1 MKKLSVKNGTTFG
14 VIFMMAFVNSAS
26 RFCPIDFLRIHDKSV
41 EPNWYSCIFGLILA
55 FLSLCIF
62 NHFTKDEGTTLEDGS
77 KINLNGKKIKG
88 DFTIEDE

>member
-14 VIFMMAFVNSAS
+14 AIFMMSFVNSAS
-26 RFCPIDFLRIHDKSV
+26 RFCPIDFLRIHDELV
-41 EPNWYSCIFGLILA
+41 EPNWYSCVFSLILA

-77 KINLNGKKIKG
+77 KVNLNGKKIKG

>member
-1 MKKLSVKNGTTFG
+1 MKKLSVKNGTTLG
-14 VIFMMAFVNSAS
+14 AIFMMAFVNSAS
-26 RFCPIDFLRIHDKSV
+26 RFCPIDFLRIHDELV
-41 EPNWYSCIFGLILA
+41 EPNWYSCVFSLILA

-77 KINLNGKKIKG
+77 KVNLNGKKIKG